1 MRLVVSW
8 ARNLA
13 EARMAEDPGARVLH
27 VRAVAEKARTLAPF
41 LGADAGLLSA
51 AAWLHDIGHTPS
63 LARTGC
69 HALDGARYLRT
80 AGIDPRVCGLVA
92 RHSGAAAEAELR
104 GLTAEL
110 AAFADED
117 SLARDALW
125 CLDMTTGPE
134 GESLPFA
141 IRLEE
146 LRLRLGPAHPSVVAV
161 ERTAPEIEAAIRRVH
176 DRVGGSDWHR

>member
-1 MRLVVSW
+1 MPSEPIAHLRRLLRAGGHNDVQQMIRDRDY
-8 ARNLA
+8 AIA
-13 EARMAEDPGARVLH
+13 EWGAVFADPDHL
-27 VRAVAEKARTLAPF
+27 
-41 LGADAGLLSA
+41 
-51 AAWLHDIGHTPS
+51 
-63 LARTGC
+63 
-69 HALDGARYLRT
+69 
-80 AGIDPRVCGLVA
+80 
-92 RHSGAAAEAELR
+92 
-104 GLTAEL
+104 
-110 AAFADED
+110 DED